1 VFESVSKVDNY
12 VKLIGKFQYS
22 CVFLLKK
29 NKNKIN
35 KTYEKEYASVMFQLF
50 RKSETLGRPSEH

>member
-29 NKNKIN
+29 IKI
-35 KTYEKEYASVMFQLF
+35 
-50 RKSETLGRPSEH
+50 KSTKPMKKSMLLLCFSYLGNQKL